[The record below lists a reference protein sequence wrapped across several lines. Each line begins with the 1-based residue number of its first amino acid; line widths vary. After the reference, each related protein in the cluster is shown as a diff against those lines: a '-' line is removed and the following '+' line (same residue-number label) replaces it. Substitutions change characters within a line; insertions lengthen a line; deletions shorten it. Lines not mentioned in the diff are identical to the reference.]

1 VNDRPLS
8 DAVTVLVVD
17 DEPNILDL
25 LSAVLRLQGYEVH
38 TAENGM
44 AAISAAATHPPDI
57 VILDVMLPDFDGF
70 AVVRRLRDS
79 DPEVPILFLTARDSV
94 DDRIT
99 GLTVGADDYVCKPF
113 SLEEVVLRV
122 QAILRRTNPPE
133 FTDRSQRL
141 RYADLELDADAHTVH
156 RGGRPVPLSATEF
169 QLLHYLMV
177 NSETVVSK
185 QQILDRVW
193 GHDSDRSTRVVETF
207 ISQLRRKVDDRQP
220 PLIHTFR
227 GVGYTLRLTR
237 SSSAS

>member
-207 ISQLRRKVDDRQP
+207 ISQLRRKIDDRQP